1 MAEQKMRKLC
11 VKRSFEIKRLI
22 RLCCTLL
29 ATVDDWRRVAD
40 QVHWETMVVA
50 VRPMETLPLKNNNSY
65 QKVSLSKRLT
75 SGVKSS
81 VQVISVMVNVL
92 PNLEKRFLSRLE
104 FLCSMSLT
112 KESHGVKI
120 FHHCRMPHL
129 ISFAAHNICMD
140 TRLD

>member
-1 MAEQKMRKLC
+1 MADHKRRKLC
-11 VKRSFEIKRLI
+11 VKRLIKLC
-22 RLCCTLL
+22 CCTLL
-29 ATVDDWRRVAD
+29 ATVDDWSRVAD

-50 VRPMETLPLKNNNSY
+50 VRPMETLPEETKISPAIDKFIQKAHLRRQKQCPGY
-65 QKVSLSKRLT
+65 QRHGKRA
-75 SGVKSS
+75 SEPGKK
-81 VQVISVMVNVL
+81 I
-92 PNLEKRFLSRLE
+92 LSRLE
-104 FLCSMSLT
+104 FFGSMSLT